1 MQYKIPV
8 QIENEDPIVLWLSL
22 RQLLILMIW
31 LSIAYWIF
39 SKLEPSL
46 WTNIALL
53 PSWFLAF
60 IVVMI
65 AIFKINEMT
74 FIPFVLNLLRL
85 NINSNQRVWSK
96 YTDSFDPLRIGII
109 TKKSDKEI
117 DLDIWKINKKEK
129 IDKLSD
135 SLNKI

>member
-31 LSIAYWIF
+31 LSFAYWLF

-46 WTNIALL
+46 WTNLALL
-53 PSWFLAF
+53 PSLFIAF
-60 IVVMI
+60 IVVMV

-74 FIPFVLNLLRL
+74 FIPFMLNLIRL
-85 NINSNQRVWSK
+85 NVNSTERVWSK
-96 YTDSFDPLRIGII
+96 YTDSYDILKVWII
-109 TKKSDKEI
+109 TKKSNKDINE
-117 DLDIWKINKKEK
+117 DIWQIDKKEK
-129 IDKLSD
+129 INKLSE
-135 SLNKI
+135 SINKI

>member
-22 RQLLILMIW
+22 RQLIILMIW

-53 PSWFLAF
+53 PSWLLAF

-74 FIPFVLNLLRL
+74 FIPFILNLLRL